1 MKKTIIKALC
11 NTIAPTTPTEQKER
25 DRVASLLMAVR
36 KKDGPSITAPE
47 LARMVDERLRQ
58 KQVRQKQVTTPII
71 PEKIVEEIVEEIEDV
86 LDLVEMCEFML
97 EARRR
102 QTKQTQSEMFQAA
115 LGSAPTEKE
124 KQINAANY
132 PMKFTAGLIK
142 MGVPEKRRD
151 EWYWSFFKDKYP
163 LWEWVESGARR
174 FDSSGSPEL
183 RDIPED
189 EIKAA
194 YDQRKAEK
202 WEAWTLQN
210 IASQWCSW
218 YQVHKHDHKK
228 LGGQNSAKAR
238 AAKKKPPVKKAS
250 R

>member
-25 DRVASLLMAVR
+25 DRVASLLMAVG

-47 LARMVDERLRQ
+47 LARLVDVRLRQ
-58 KQVRQKQVTTPII
+58 KKGTTGIT
-71 PEKIVEEIVEEIEDV
+71 PEKIVEEIEDI
-86 LDLVEMCEFML
+86 LDLVGMCEFML

-102 QTKQTQSEMFQAA
+102 QTKQTQSEMYQAA
-115 LGSAPTEKE
+115 LGTTPTDLGTMPTEKKE
-124 KQINAANY
+124 QINAAIY

-194 YDQRKAEK
+194 YDQRKAEG
-202 WEAWTLQN
+202 WQYAWHLGN
-210 IASQWCSW
+210 VASQWCNW

-238 AAKKKPPVKKAS
+238 ADKKKPPVKKAS